1 MILLVLAILALNST
15 GACDMNWILLA
26 VATLQPLGTY
36 SSRVGCEMEIKQIIR
51 NDNPMPYYWTPD
63 KEPGYKA
70 SIDSMYNV
78 QKDYL
83 CVRNKPQSSVDKPV
97 R

>member
-1 MILLVLAILALNST
+1 
-15 GACDMNWILLA
+15 MNWILLA

-36 SSRVGCEMEIKQIIR
+36 SSRVGCELEIKQIIR
-51 NDNPMPYYWTPD
+51 NQNPMPYYWTPAQ
-63 KEPGYKA
+63 EPGYKA
-70 SIDSMYNV
+70 SIDGIYNS

-83 CVRNKPQSSVDKPV
+83 CVRDTPQRPVDKQA